1 MRADSSV
8 GEPAPGKN
16 PMPIRLTHREFR
28 IIAAGVLVASVS
40 LGIGVKYFWR
50 AFPEAAIDFR
60 LTREQSAPVARKFL
74 ADRGIRLEGYRHTSI
89 FNYSDETKVY
99 LERTQGLERMNGLT
113 RGPVRLWRWSHRWF
127 MPRQKEEFRVEV
139 TPAGEV
145 VGYDHEIE
153 EAAPGAGLDPAA
165 ARGIAEKFLREVK
178 KRDLSDLE
186 FLETETEKRPAR
198 TDHLFAW
205 KQRSLD
211 LGEGS
216 LRVEVEV
223 DGDEVAGYREYVK
236 IPEQWSRDYEKLR
249 SRNDSAQVVAE
260 VLLVMLS
267 MAMLIILVRRL
278 RDRDVPARLAAW
290 FGLVTSLLYFLGQ
303 LNDFSVAEFTYRT
316 TDSYSSFVAGYL
328 QRSVLAA
335 LGAGAWVFFLVGS
348 SEPVY
353 RENFGKLIS
362 IRRYMSWKGLRTRS
376 FFMAYVVGLALTF
389 FFFAYQTIFYLAA
402 NKLGAWAPADV
413 NYSDLLN
420 TRIPWVWVLFGGFL
434 PAVSEEMQFR
444 AFAVP
449 FLRKILRSGTA
460 GLVLAAFIWGFLH
473 SAYPNQPFYIR
484 GVEVGLG
491 GIIIGFVMLR
501 FGILAT
507 LVWHY
512 SVDAIYTAFLLLRS
526 HNNYMIVSGCI
537 TAGIMLVPLAVALVA
552 YWRTGTFEQDEALS
566 NTSEGVSRLPTQE
579 AAHEAEAPIAY
590 QPLDA
595 RRLILAGILIAV
607 FAGLAALPAYRFG
620 KDIKV
625 RTTGRDAERL
635 ADEFL
640 AKRQVNAASY
650 RRVAALHENLDP
662 FALKYLLERKPVE
675 ECDRIYR
682 QATRLLLWE
691 VRYFRPL
698 EKEEHLVFVD
708 VAGGEVFAYRHL
720 LDEDAPGASLST
732 VQARSLSEKFVER
745 QGFVLSGFELE
756 DSQAKKRKARE
767 DYTFV
772 WQAKSGDQR
781 NVGEARFRLEVD
793 VAGNQVVGLTRYFKL
808 PEDWER
814 RQSANTL
821 PNQILNIAFRALL
834 VLAAGLGILVLV
846 RQIRSGKIPWRAT
859 AKVAAALAAML
870 LLGELNQLS
879 TFSRG
884 YRTEVPWKAFWLFG
898 GAQIL
903 LVPLVQGFFG
913 WLLVGLAVSLYPA
926 ALRIFRG
933 PARRVWRRDAAVAVL
948 VSVAAGAAITKLA
961 AVVFNRFHAY
971 APVRIDLTPGLFDS
985 YLPAA
990 GLFLGALALCVIL
1003 GSAGAVAIYLFRESW
1018 ARRAWWLW
1026 PGSLLL
1032 LASLGPAR
1040 AHSVPEFF
1048 VGWAGNAAMLVI
1060 ALGIVAVFFRNNP
1073 LAYVAAAFFSS
1084 VAGPIESLLSQPAPF
1099 FRWNGVLLVL
1109 LALIVLGWML
1119 APMAERPKS

>member
-60 LTREQSAPVARKFL
+60 LTRGQSAPVARKFL

-267 MAMLIILVRRL
+267 MAMLII
-278 RDRDVPARLAAW
+278 
-290 FGLVTSLLYFLGQ
+290 
-303 LNDFSVAEFTYRT
+303 
-316 TDSYSSFVAGYL
+316 
-328 QRSVLAA
+328 
-335 LGAGAWVFFLVGS
+335 
-348 SEPVY
+348 
-353 RENFGKLIS
+353 S

-449 FLRKILRSGTA
+449 FLKKTLRSGTA
-460 GLVLAAFIWGFLH
+460 GVVLAAFLFGFLH
-473 SAYPNQPFYIR
+473 SAFPHQPFYIR

-512 SVDAIYTAFLLLRS
+512 SVDAVYTAFLLLRS

-552 YWRTGTFEQDEALS
+552 YWRTGTFEQDEGLS
-566 NTSEGVSRLPTQE
+566 NTSEGVSRLPAQE
-579 AAHEAEAPIAY
+579 AAQEAEAPIAY

-620 KDIKV
+620 KEIKI

-640 AKRQVNAASY
+640 AKRRVNAASY

-662 FALKYLLERKPVE
+662 FALKYFLERKPVE

-846 RQIRSGKIPWRAT
+846 RQIRSGRIPWRAT
-859 AKVAAALAAML
+859 AKVAAALAAVL

-933 PARRVWRRDAAVAVL
+933 PARRVWRRDAAVAGL

-1003 GSAGAVAIYLFRESW
+1003 GSAGAVAIYLFRGSW
-1018 ARRAWWLW
+1018 ARRAWWPW

-1032 LASLGPAR
+1032 LASPGPAP
-1040 AHSVPEFF
+1040 APSMTQFF

-1060 ALGIVAVFFRNNP
+1060 ALGIVAVFFRNNL
-1073 LAYVAAAFFSS
+1073 LAYVGAAFFSS

-1109 LALIVLGWML
+1109 LSLIVLGWML
-1119 APMAERPKS
+1119 APRAERPKS